1 MIVEFFN
8 RGTGGGSGSVDYLL
22 GKDRDRES
30 AKLLRGNDQET
41 IDLIDGLDF
50 AKRYT
55 SGCLSFEE
63 EDLKED
69 LKRQLM
75 DEFEEALFPGM
86 DKNQYSCMWVEHRDK
101 GRLELNFVIPNVE
114 LTTGKRLQPYYV
126 GADFHR
132 IDAWKQIKN
141 IEHGFAD
148 PDDPERA
155 RATKEVKDLPRV
167 AKEAQEIINK
177 TLESEVLRG
186 ELKNR
191 AEVIERLEAVGFEV
205 VRQTKQSVSIK
216 NPNGGRNIR
225 LKGAIYEQDFRFS
238 EELSTELR
246 ARGEDYRESST
257 RRLGEARERYHYG
270 IEKRREYLAERYG
283 SADRAKEEG
292 NRSLNT
298 AEDRG
303 LRRIAEES
311 RKLVNSIFER
321 YNGENIST
329 TRRYTGSFR
338 EERQIYDKSDVQ
350 DMVDSISA
358 AWVSSGYFV
367 GSDGGSGA
375 DDYQAKGRNSETESE
390 QDKLIGVG
398 RNYRE
403 LYDRREPEEAMYR
416 CRQGLQREILGAG
429 QEFNDIGEEVEP
441 SEDRDTAV
449 IVRCVRE
456 FNERVSKARERSD
469 RARESTN
476 ERIRAVTEQSIRE
489 RKESL
494 QLAASFRA
502 EGKRLGITRNAI
514 EFADRA
520 KQEVERTVEKISGF
534 IQGIRDGVFLLR
546 ERKEPKVIHG
556 CLNVSEREGLAI
568 SLENEQKDIVRHA
581 ERESQVRISIRNKS
595 GLNDDCDMDI

>member
-22 GKDRDRES
+22 GKDRDRAS

-141 IEHGFAD
+141 IEHDFAD

-186 ELKNR
+186 KLKNR

-205 VRQTKQSVSIK
+205 VRQTKQSISIK

-270 IEKRREYLAERYG
+270 VEKRREYLAERYG
-283 SADRAKEEG
+283 SVDRAKEER
-292 NRSLNT
+292 NRNLNT

-303 LRRIAEES
+303 LRGIAEES
-311 RKLVNSIFER
+311 RKLVNSLFER
-321 YNGENIST
+321 YNGEDIST
-329 TRRYTGSFR
+329 ARGNTGNFR
-338 EERQIYDKSDVQ
+338 EECQIYDKSDVQ
-350 DMVDSISA
+350 DMVDSVGT
-358 AWVSSGYFV
+358 AWVSSDRSLGRDR
-367 GSDGGSGA
+367 GSV
-375 DDYQAKGRNSETESE
+375 DDDRQKNGRNSGVESKQE
-390 QDKLIGVG
+390 QPIGLG
-398 RNYRE
+398 SNDQE
-403 LYDRREPEEAMYR
+403 LYHRREPEEAMYR
-416 CRQGLQREILGAG
+416 HRQGLQGEILG
-429 QEFNDIGEEVEP
+429 EERKFNDTGTEVES
-441 SEDRDTAV
+441 SEDRDTA
-449 IVRCVRE
+449 IIIRSVRE

-469 RARESTN
+469 RARESIN
-476 ERIRAVTEQSIRE
+476 ERIRAITEQSIRE

-494 QLAASFRA
+494 QFAANSRA
-502 EGKRLGITRNAI
+502 EGKQLGITRSAI
-514 EFADRA
+514 EIANRA
-520 KQEVERTVEKISGF
+520 KQTIERTIGAVSGAIQAIKERIELLKVREEPDVSKVGSKVSGRGRGRSSIALEKERENDTRTESRELLKKEVE
-534 IQGIRDGVFLLR
+534 
-546 ERKEPKVIHG
+546 
-556 CLNVSEREGLAI
+556 
-568 SLENEQKDIVRHA
+568 LE
-581 ERESQVRISIRNKS
+581 
-595 GLNDDCDMDI
+595 DDFDLDM

>member
-22 GKDRDRES
+22 GKDRDRER

-41 IDLIDGLDF
+41 IDLIDGLNF

-141 IEHGFAD
+141 IEHDFAD

-155 RATKEVKDLPRV
+155 RATKEIKDLPRV
-167 AKEAQEIINK
+167 VKEAQEIINK

-186 ELKNR
+186 KLKNR
-191 AEVIERLEAVGFEV
+191 AEVIEKLEAVGFEV
-205 VRQTKQSVSIK
+205 VRQTKQSISLK

-246 ARGEDYRESST
+246 ARGADYRESST

-283 SADRAKEEG
+283 SVDRAKEER
-292 NRSLNT
+292 NRILNT

-303 LRRIAEES
+303 LRGIAEES
-311 RKLVNSIFER
+311 RKLVNSLFER
-321 YNGENIST
+321 YNGEDIST
-329 TRRYTGSFR
+329 ARGNTGNFR

-350 DMVDSISA
+350 DMVDSIGT
-358 AWVSSGYFV
+358 AWVSSDHSL
-367 GSDGGSGA
+367 GSDRGSV
-375 DDYQAKGRNSETESE
+375 DDGRQKNGRNSGIESE
-390 QDKLIGVG
+390 QERSIGVG
-398 RNYRE
+398 HKDRK
-403 LYDRREPEEAMYR
+403 LCDRREPEEAMYR
-416 CRQGLQREILGAG
+416 HRHRLQRGILGEER
-429 QEFNDIGEEVEP
+429 EFNDIGAEVEP

-449 IVRCVRE
+449 IIRSVRE

-469 RARESTN
+469 RTRESIN
-476 ERIRAVTEQSIRE
+476 ERIRAVTERSIRE

-494 QLAASFRA
+494 QFAANSRA
-502 EGKRLGITRNAI
+502 EGKWLGVTRSAI
-514 EFADRA
+514 EIANRA
-520 KQEVERTVEKISGF
+520 KQAIERSVGAVGEVIKAVKKGA
-534 IQGIRDGVFLLR
+534 DLL
-546 ERKEPKVIHG
+546 KENKNKELTI
-556 CLNVSEREGLAI
+556 EMT
-568 SLENEQKDIVRHA
+568 Q
-581 ERESQVRISIRNKS
+581 KS
-595 GLNDDCDMDI
+595 GRDRGYKGRMSREVQRDVELDIDI